1 MKIFS
6 IILFNIISVFSFK
19 QPIPFADVSLSKRSI
34 HKVKIKNDET
44 VAVWW
49 NRKTKEWNAVNNI
62 CPHRQAS
69 LSDGVIN
76 PFTCNIKCRYHG
88 LEFNKNGK
96 CTSIPSSTFDTSIF
110 SVKEYNI
117 KEKYNLL
124 WINDNEL
131 DIPTI
136 DILEEDHSKL
146 PWFVSH
152 EDIPYDFL
160 IENSIDSA
168 HVNNVHSGMM
178 PGINRYKPFGYF
190 DEVSTNWFNET
201 GFSCTLNN
209 AYVNF
214 TTDVLYVAPYYTYIN
229 FPRASI
235 FAISIPLN
243 DTSSRFI
250 SNLIIKNK
258 NKNKKGKIQKIILNS
273 MINIFSPLIKKTSP
287 KIFSQDVFIIN
298 SQMENINNE
307 KNYQY
312 SGYADKPVILYNKW
326 LEKYDN
332 KNNTIN
338 NIINQSNNVV

>member
-96 CTSIPSSTFDTSIF
+96 CTSIPSSTFGTSIF

-131 DIPTI
+131 D
-136 DILEEDHSKL
+136 EKMNNFASKL
-146 PWFVSH
+146 EFEEAAKVRD
-152 EDIPYDFL
+152 EINAL
-160 IENSIDSA
+160 KA
-168 HVNNVHSGMM
+168 KQV
-178 PGINRYKPFGYF
+178 GISK
-190 DEVSTNWFNET
+190 
-201 GFSCTLNN
+201 
-209 AYVNF
+209 
-214 TTDVLYVAPYYTYIN
+214 
-229 FPRASI
+229 
-235 FAISIPLN
+235 
-243 DTSSRFI
+243 
-250 SNLIIKNK
+250 
-258 NKNKKGKIQKIILNS
+258 KIIR
-273 MINIFSPLIKKTSP
+273 KK
-287 KIFSQDVFIIN
+287 N
-298 SQMENINNE
+298 
-307 KNYQY
+307 
-312 SGYADKPVILYNKW
+312 
-326 LEKYDN
+326 
-332 KNNTIN
+332 
-338 NIINQSNNVV
+338 

>member
-1 MKIFS
+1 M
-6 IILFNIISVFSFK
+6 V
-19 QPIPFADVSLSKRSI
+19 
-34 HKVKIKNDET
+34 
-44 VAVWW
+44 
-49 NRKTKEWNAVNNI
+49 
-62 CPHRQAS
+62 
-69 LSDGVIN
+69 
-76 PFTCNIKCRYHG
+76 
-88 LEFNKNGK
+88 
-96 CTSIPSSTFDTSIF
+96 
-110 SVKEYNI
+110 
-117 KEKYNLL
+117 
-124 WINDNEL
+124 
-131 DIPTI
+131 
-136 DILEEDHSKL
+136 
-146 PWFVSH
+146 
-152 EDIPYDFL
+152 
-160 IENSIDSA
+160 
-168 HVNNVHSGMM
+168 

-298 SQMENINNE
+298 SQMENINNK